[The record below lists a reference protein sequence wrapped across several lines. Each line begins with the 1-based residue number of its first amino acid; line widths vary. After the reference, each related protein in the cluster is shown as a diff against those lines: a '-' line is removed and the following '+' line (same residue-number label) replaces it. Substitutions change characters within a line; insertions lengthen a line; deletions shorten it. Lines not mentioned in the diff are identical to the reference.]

1 MAVSIEEDYVFIKE
15 ASQLEEICTRL
26 SDQPWIGFDTE
37 FIGEKRFFTLL
48 CLIQINSPIGCFLV
62 DPIKIKNLKPFLD
75 LVENPAI
82 LKITHAGE
90 NDYRLL
96 YQQFNILPVNVF
108 DTQIAAGFLNY
119 NYPTAFR
126 KIMDKEL
133 GIRLKKGFAVA
144 VWDQRPLSEKH
155 IQYAL
160 NDVIFLKELYD
171 KLHGKLVKRER
182 LAWCEEE
189 FAKMETSQ
197 NYKTDV
203 YAEALNNNMM
213 LHLSKREQIFMLR
226 LYKWRIDEAKK
237 KDYSKEMIL
246 SSKYINLIVKNIKQ
260 GEAALKN
267 NRLLPKNFY
276 NRYGAIIKDLYES
289 PKEEFEETVLER
301 IPKKHEVTPVEDIT
315 YSILYALIKRKC
327 LTEGISQNLVF
338 PKSAMIKFKF
348 EPNWLGNGWRA
359 EILGK
364 ELVDLCKRIDNLSY
378 EFQDGKFIL
387 Q

>member
-15 ASQLEEICTRL
+15 ASHLEEICALL
-26 SDQPWIGFDTE
+26 SNQPWIGFDTE

-62 DPIKIKNLKPFLD
+62 DPLKVKDLTPFLN
-75 LVENPAI
+75 LITNPKI

-108 DTQIAAGFLNY
+108 DTQIAAGFLGY

-133 GIRLKKGFAVA
+133 SIRLKKGFAVA
-144 VWDQRPLSEKH
+144 VWDQRPLSAKH

-171 KLHGKLVKRER
+171 KLHGKLVRKKR

-189 FAKMETSQ
+189 FAKMETANS
-197 NYKTDV
+197 YRTDV

-213 LHLSKREQIFMLR
+213 LHLSKKEQVFMLR
-226 LYKWRIDEAKK
+226 LYKWRIDEAKR

-276 NRYGAIIKDLYES
+276 NRYGAIIKNLFDL
-289 PKEEFEETVLER
+289 PVTTTEETVLKR
-301 IPKKHEVTPVEDIT
+301 IPKKHEVTPIEDIT
-315 YSILYALIKRKC
+315 YSILYALVKRKC
-327 LTEGISQNLVF
+327 LKEGISQNLVF
-338 PKSAMIKFKF
+338 PKSAMAKFKF
-348 EPNWLGNGWRA
+348 NPDWLGNGWRA

-364 ELVDLCKRIDNLSY
+364 ELVDLCKRIDRLTY
-378 EFQDGKFIL
+378 EFSNGQFVLK
-387 Q
+387 

>member
-1 MAVSIEEDYVFIKE
+1 MEVSIEEDYVFIKE
-15 ASQLEEICTRL
+15 ASHLEEICTRL
-26 SDQPWIGFDTE
+26 SEQPWIGFDTE

-62 DPIKIKNLKPFLD
+62 DPLKINNLQPFLD
-75 LVENPAI
+75 LIENPKI

-90 NDYRLL
+90 NDYRLI
-96 YQQFNILPVNVF
+96 YQQFNVLPVNVF
-108 DTQIAAGFLNY
+108 DTQVAAGFLGY

-133 GIRLKKGFAVA
+133 NIRLKKGFAVA
-144 VWDQRPLSEKH
+144 VWDQRPLSGKH

-160 NDVIFLKELYD
+160 NDVIFLRELYD
-171 KLHGKLVKRER
+171 KLHEKLVRRKR
-182 LAWCEEE
+182 LDWCEEE
-189 FAKMETSQ
+189 FAKMELADS
-197 NYKTDV
+197 YHTDV

-213 LHLSKREQIFMLR
+213 LHLSKREQVFMLR
-226 LYKWRIDEAKK
+226 LYKWRIDEAKR

-276 NRYGAIIKDLYES
+276 NRYGAIIKNLYDR
-289 PKEEFEETVLER
+289 PGTIEEEAVLKR
-301 IPKKHEVTPVEDIT
+301 IPKKHEITPLEDIT
-315 YSILYALIKRKC
+315 NSILYALIKHKC
-327 LTEGISQNLVF
+327 LNEGISQNLVF

-348 EPNWLGNGWRA
+348 NPNWLGNGWRSR
-359 EILGK
+359 ILGK
-364 ELVDLCKRIDNLSY
+364 ELVDLCKRIDHLTY
-378 EFQDGKFIL
+378 EFSNGQFVLK
-387 Q
+387 

>member
-1 MAVSIEEDYVFIKE
+1 MAVSIEEDYVFIRE
-15 ASQLEEICTRL
+15 ASHLEEICTRL

-48 CLIQINSPIGCFLV
+48 CLIQIKSPIGCFLV
-62 DPIKIKNLKPFLD
+62 DPLKIKNLKPFLD
-75 LVENPAI
+75 LIENPAI

-90 NDYRLL
+90 NDYRLI
-96 YQQFNILPVNVF
+96 YQQFNVLPVNVF
-108 DTQIAAGFLNY
+108 DTQIAAGFLGY

-133 GIRLKKGFAVA
+133 NIRLKKGFAVA
-144 VWDQRPLSEKH
+144 VWDQRPLSDKH

-160 NDVIFLKELYD
+160 NDVLFLKELYD
-171 KLHGKLVKRER
+171 KLQAKLVLRKRSE
-182 LAWCEEE
+182 WCEEE
-189 FAKMETSQ
+189 FSKMELASS
-197 NYKTDV
+197 YHTDV

-226 LYKWRIDEAKK
+226 LYKWRIDEAKR

-276 NRYGAIIKDLYES
+276 NRYGLIIKDLYES
-289 PKEEFEETVLER
+289 PVKPEEEAVLKR
-301 IPKKHEVTPVEDIT
+301 IPKRHEITPIEDIT
-315 YSILYALIKRKC
+315 HSILYALVKRKC
-327 LTEGISQNLVF
+327 LKEGISQNLVF
-338 PKSAMIKFKF
+338 PKSAMNKFKLD
-348 EPNWLGNGWRA
+348 PDWLGNGWRA
-359 EILGK
+359 RILGT
-364 ELVDLCKRIDNLSY
+364 EMVDLCKRIESLTY
-378 EFQDGKFIL
+378 EFSDGQFIL
-387 Q
+387 K